1 MKRRVTTSHVI
12 YSPPTPVVVAA
23 PIAKAVVPITIKSP
37 LEILGTSIAHNELL
51 GNLYIV
57 LKTKLKKST
66 FRIFFD
72 KIRVKLT
79 SGEFA
84 FPDLIVCNPNPDKY
98 FTAEPL
104 LIVEIFSDTT
114 RKTDLI
120 DKYLLYQQIKTLQ
133 YYLCIEP
140 EKQFILFFF
149 RDTEGDWQAQT
160 LINEQDIVNLNK
172 INVSFSL
179 KEIYKAE

>member
-1 MKRRVTTSHVI
+1 MKRRVTASQVI

-23 PIAKAVVPITIKSP
+23 PIVKAIVPIKSS

-51 GNLYIV
+51 GNLFIV
-57 LKTKLKKST
+57 LKTKLKKSA
-66 FRIFFD
+66 FRVFFD
-72 KIRVKLT
+72 KIRVKLI

-84 FPDLIVCNPNPDKY
+84 FPDLVVCNANPDKY
-98 FTAEPL
+98 FTDEPL
-104 LIVEIFSDTT
+104 LLVEIFSDTT

-120 DKYLLYQQIKTLQ
+120 DKYLLYQQIKTLN

-140 EKQFILFFF
+140 EKQFVLFFF
-149 RDTEGDWQAQT
+149 KDAEGDWQAQT
-160 LINEQDIVNLNK
+160 LINELDVVNLNK
-172 INVSFSL
+172 LNISFSL

>member
-1 MKRRVTTSHVI
+1 MKRRVIARPVI
-12 YSPPTPVVVAA
+12 YSAPTPVVVAA
-23 PIAKAVVPITIKSP
+23 PVAKAVVSIKSP

-98 FTAEPL
+98 FTTEPL

-149 RDTEGDWQAQT
+149 KDAEGDWQAQT

>member
-1 MKRRVTTSHVI
+1 MKRRVIARPVI
-12 YSPPTPVVVAA
+12 YSAPIPVVVTA
-23 PIAKAVVPITIKSP
+23 PVAKAVVPIKSP

-104 LIVEIFSDTT
+104 LLVEIFSDTT

-160 LINEQDIVNLNK
+160 LINEQDIVHLNK
-172 INVSFSL
+172 INVSLSL